1 MQPVLRWLWL
11 VLVSLVLVACST
23 MKSASTV
30 NQSSTKSP
38 KNAVAALSGSRVQSD
53 GSFDHRP
60 VNPDPAK
67 VAANS
72 APAAPIPSDDP
83 SFTFDGQDYTPKGD
97 SAGYHATG
105 TASWYGKPFHG
116 RRTSTGERYNMYAL
130 TAAHKTMPIPSYAR
144 ITNLANGKSV
154 VVRVNDRGPYH
165 RKRLIDLSYAAA
177 DELEFVDQGR
187 TRVRIEQVWP
197 VSQVARKPSAPLAQ
211 AAAAPQPAK
220 PAAVPAPV
228 VKEQLAFLQLGSY
241 GSLSNAQSEMSTLL
255 KKLSDDYDSK
265 LGIVHE
271 QDNYRLRLGPFDNE
285 RAALRAA
292 NEIGVSPVILH

>member
-23 MKSASTV
+23 MKSTSTAT
-30 NQSSTKSP
+30 QSSTKSP
-38 KNAVAALSGSRVQSD
+38 NAVAALSGTSVQRD

-67 VAANS
+67 TAANS
-72 APAAPIPSDDP
+72 ASAAPIPSNG
-83 SFTFDGQDYTPKGD
+83 STFSFDGQDFTPKGD
-97 SAGYHATG
+97 SAGYRATG
-105 TASWYGKPFHG
+105 TASWYGKEFHG
-116 RRTSTGERYNMYAL
+116 RKTSTGERYNMYAL

-144 ITNLANGKSV
+144 ITNLSNGKSI

-165 RKRLIDLSYAAA
+165 HKRVIDLSYAAA
-177 DELEFVDQGR
+177 DELDFVDKGS

-197 VSQVARKPSAPLAQ
+197 VSQLAKKPAAPVAQ
-211 AAAAPQPAK
+211 AAPAPQAVQI
-220 PAAVPAPV
+220 AAVPA
-228 VKEQLAFLQLGSY
+228 VKDKVAFLQLGSY
-241 GSLSNAQSEMSTLL
+241 GNLSNAQSEMSTLL

-271 QDNYRLRLGPFDNE
+271 QDNYRIRLGPFDNDH
-285 RAALRAA
+285 AALRAA